1 VIVLREVSKRFGD
14 RVALD
19 GVSIDVRP
27 GTVHVLLGSSG
38 SGKSTVLRVILGL
51 VKPDRGE
58 VTVDGTP
65 VTDTTRASLV
75 RRVGYVVQ
83 DGGLYP
89 HLTAFDNVALPADV
103 HGWPAARTLAR
114 AAELGAMVGLDDQ
127 SLRLYPRELS
137 GGQRQR
143 VGLMRALVLDPPLLL
158 LDEPLG
164 ALDPIVRSE
173 LQGQLGRLF
182 ATLGK
187 TVVLVTHD
195 IREAALLGTTITL
208 MTAGRIVQQGT
219 FADLV
224 DRPATPFVTQF
235 LTAQTLAAGARKR
248 LRIVDGRSA
257 YLIGRS
263 GEGANFDPLLALKA
277 LLQPNRIPL

>member
-1 VIVLREVSKRFGD
+1 MIALRHVSKRFGD

-51 VKPDRGE
+51 VKPDGGD

-65 VTDTTRASLV
+65 VTDTTRAGMV
-75 RRVGYVVQ
+75 KRMGYVVQ

-89 HLTAFDNVALPADV
+89 HLTAFGNVALPAEV
-103 HGWPAARTLAR
+103 HGWPPAKTRAR

-173 LQGQLGRLF
+173 LQGQLGKLF
-182 ATLGK
+182 ASLGK

-208 MTAGRIVQQGT
+208 MHAGRVVQHGT
-219 FADLV
+219 FADLAE
-224 DRPATPFVTQF
+224 RPATPFVTQF
-235 LTAQTLAAGARKR
+235 LTAQTLAAVAQRDR
-248 LRIVDGRSA
+248 
-257 YLIGRS
+257 
-263 GEGANFDPLLALKA
+263 
-277 LLQPNRIPL
+277 

>member
-1 VIVLREVSKRFGD
+1 VIALRNVSKRYGD

-19 GVSIDVRP
+19 GVSIQVLP

-51 VKPDRGE
+51 VKPDRGD
-58 VTVDGTP
+58 VTVDGIV
-65 VTDTTRASLV
+65 VTDSTRAELV
-75 RRVGYVVQ
+75 RRMGYVVQ

-89 HLTAFDNVALPADV
+89 HLTAFDNVALPAEA
-103 HGWPAARTLAR
+103 HGWPPSRIRER
-114 AAELGAMVGLDDQ
+114 AALLGAMVGLDEEC
-127 SLRLYPRELS
+127 LRLYPRQLS

-164 ALDPIVRSE
+164 ALDPIVRAE

-182 ATLGK
+182 GSLGK

-195 IREAALLGTTITL
+195 IREAALLGSAITL
-208 MTAGRIVQQGT
+208 MTEGRVVQQGT

-224 DRPATPFVTQF
+224 ERPATPFVTQF
-235 LTAQTLAAGARKR
+235 MTAQTLAVGAQRDR
-248 LRIVDGRSA
+248 
-257 YLIGRS
+257 
-263 GEGANFDPLLALKA
+263 
-277 LLQPNRIPL
+277 

>member
-1 VIVLREVSKRFGD
+1 MIALRDVSKRFGE
-14 RVALD
+14 RIALD
-19 GVSIDVRP
+19 GVSIEVLP
-27 GTVHVLLGSSG
+27 GAVHVLLGSSG

-58 VTVDGTP
+58 VTVDGIV
-65 VTDTTRASLV
+65 VTDSTRAELV
-75 RRVGYVVQ
+75 RRMGYVVQ

-89 HLTAFDNVALPADV
+89 HLTAFGNVALPAEV
-103 HGWPAARTLAR
+103 HGWSPARIRAR
-114 AAELGAMVGLDDQ
+114 AAELGTMVGLDEE
-127 SLRLYPRELS
+127 SLRLHPRELS

-164 ALDPIVRSE
+164 ALDPIVRAE

-182 ATLGK
+182 VALGK

-195 IREAALLGTTITL
+195 IREAALLGSAITL
-208 MTAGRIVQQGT
+208 MTEGRVVQQGA

-224 DRPATPFVTQF
+224 ERPATPFVSQF
-235 LTAQTLAAGARKR
+235 MTAQTLAVNAQRDR
-248 LRIVDGRSA
+248 
-257 YLIGRS
+257 
-263 GEGANFDPLLALKA
+263 
-277 LLQPNRIPL
+277 

>member
-1 VIVLREVSKRFGD
+1 MIALREVSKRFGD

-19 GVSIDVRP
+19 GVSIEVRP

-51 VKPDRGE
+51 VNPDRGD
-58 VTVDGTP
+58 VMVDGTP
-65 VTDTTRASLV
+65 VTDSTRAELV
-75 RRVGYVVQ
+75 RRMGYVVQ

-103 HGWPAARTLAR
+103 HGWTAAKTRAR
-114 AAELGAMVGLDDQ
+114 AGELGAMVGLDEQ

-164 ALDPIVRSE
+164 ALDPIVRAE

-195 IREAALLGTTITL
+195 IREAARLGSTITL
-208 MTAGRIVQQGT
+208 MTEGRIVQQGA

-224 DRPATPFVTQF
+224 ERPASPFVTQF
-235 LTAQTLAAGARKR
+235 MTAQTLA
-248 LRIVDGRSA
+248 VSA
-257 YLIGRS
+257 QR
-263 GEGANFDPLLALKA
+263 D
-277 LLQPNRIPL
+277 R

>member
-1 VIVLREVSKRFGD
+1 VIALRDVSKRFGD

-19 GVSIDVRP
+19 GVSIQVLP

-38 SGKSTVLRVILGL
+38 SGKSTVLRMILGL
-51 VKPDRGE
+51 VKPDRGD
-58 VTVDGTP
+58 VTVDGIV
-65 VTDTTRASLV
+65 VTDSTRAELV
-75 RRVGYVVQ
+75 RRMGYVVQ

-89 HLTAFDNVALPADV
+89 HLTAFDNVALPAEA
-103 HGWPAARTLAR
+103 HGWPPSRIRER
-114 AAELGAMVGLDDQ
+114 AALLGAMVGLDQ
-127 SLRLYPRELS
+127 ECLRLYPRQLS

-164 ALDPIVRSE
+164 ALDPIVRAE

-182 ATLGK
+182 GSLGK

-195 IREAALLGTTITL
+195 IREAALLGSAITL
-208 MTAGRIVQQGT
+208 MTEGRVVQQGA

-224 DRPATPFVTQF
+224 ERPATPFVTQF
-235 LTAQTLAAGARKR
+235 MTAQTLAVGAQRDR
-248 LRIVDGRSA
+248 
-257 YLIGRS
+257 
-263 GEGANFDPLLALKA
+263 
-277 LLQPNRIPL
+277 

>member
-1 VIVLREVSKRFGD
+1 MIALRDVSKRFGD

-19 GVSIDVRP
+19 GVSIQVLP

-58 VTVDGTP
+58 ITVDGIV
-65 VTDTTRASLV
+65 VTDSTRAELV
-75 RRVGYVVQ
+75 RRMGYVVQ

-89 HLTAFDNVALPADV
+89 HLTAFDNVALPAEA
-103 HGWPAARTLAR
+103 HGWPPARIRER
-114 AAELGAMVGLDDQ
+114 AALLGAMVGLDEEC
-127 SLRLYPRELS
+127 LRLYPRQLS

-164 ALDPIVRSE
+164 ALDPIVRAE
-173 LQGQLGRLF
+173 LQSQLGRLF
-182 ATLGK
+182 AALGK

-195 IREAALLGTTITL
+195 IREAALLGSAITL
-208 MTAGRIVQQGT
+208 MTEGRVVQQGA

-224 DRPATPFVTQF
+224 ERPATAFVTQF
-235 LTAQTLAAGARKR
+235 MTAQTLA
-248 LRIVDGRSA
+248 VSA
-257 YLIGRS
+257 QR
-263 GEGANFDPLLALKA
+263 D
-277 LLQPNRIPL
+277 R

>member
-1 VIVLREVSKRFGD
+1 MIALRDVSKRFGD

-19 GVSIDVRP
+19 GVSIQVLP

-51 VKPDRGE
+51 VKPDLGE
-58 VTVDGTP
+58 VTVDGIV
-65 VTDTTRASLV
+65 VTDSTRAELV
-75 RRVGYVVQ
+75 RRMGYVVQ

-89 HLTAFDNVALPADV
+89 HLTAFDNVALPAEA
-103 HGWPAARTLAR
+103 HGWPPARIRER
-114 AAELGAMVGLDDQ
+114 AALLGAMVGLDQ
-127 SLRLYPRELS
+127 EGLRLYPRQLS

-164 ALDPIVRSE
+164 ALDPIVRAE

-182 ATLGK
+182 AALGK

-195 IREAALLGTTITL
+195 IREAALLGSAITL
-208 MTAGRIVQQGT
+208 MTSGRVVQQGA

-224 DRPATPFVTQF
+224 ERPATPFVTQF
-235 LTAQTLAAGARKR
+235 MTAQTLA
-248 LRIVDGRSA
+248 VSA
-257 YLIGRS
+257 QR
-263 GEGANFDPLLALKA
+263 D
-277 LLQPNRIPL
+277 R